1 MNNGIDFGTVA
12 NNASVHHQFIDF
24 IFIIKG
30 DFIWVKIIKHLIK
43 PLSLSQNGNPAQTR
57 LHTLKTQKGKE
68 CFVIVN
74 DFTPFSIVIGLV

>member
-43 PLSLSQNGNPAQTR
+43 PLSLSQMVIQLKPACILSR
-57 LHTLKTQKGKE
+57 HKRAKSVLSSSMILPHS
-68 CFVIVN
+68 V
-74 DFTPFSIVIGLV
+74 S